1 MSVLHLLTVTICH
14 LIPAL
19 PQPIESLASREKV
32 LYKVLYKVAD
42 WQAGYRVRSLTW
54 EDYLVVSI
62 SGRGTVKMMGLQSHG
77 SLNCGTL
84 LSMAPSTHCSPL

>member
-19 PQPIESLASREKV
+19 PQPVESLASREKV
-32 LYKVLYKVAD
+32 LFKVAD
-42 WQAGYRVRSLTW
+42 WQAGYRVRSLTS
-54 EDYLVVSI
+54 EDYLVASI

-84 LSMAPSTHCSPL
+84 PAPTVAHYGSEDC